1 VAEGRISVYVYAHDP
16 LTRSGLAAQLRGRP
30 EFDVLESASELVPT
44 VAVLAIEM
52 ADDESLQRMRGLR
65 ARGCS
70 HVVLVVSSLSDEDL
84 IEAVEAGAESIVWRT
99 HASASWLAQTIINAA
114 GGEAALPPDILARLL
129 KQVTRLRR
137 HVLQPRGLS
146 FNGLSGR
153 EKDILNLAA
162 DGLDTDEIARALSYS
177 KRTVTSAL
185 HDIAVRYQLRNRTH
199 TVAYAIREGL
209 I

>member
-1 VAEGRISVYVYAHDP
+1 VYAHDP

-30 EFDVLESASELVPT
+30 ELDVLESSSELVPT
-44 VAVLAIEM
+44 VAVLALDT

-65 ARGCS
+65 ARGCD
-70 HVVLVVSSLSDEDL
+70 HLVLVVNALSDEDL
-84 IEAVEAGAESIVWRT
+84 IAAVEAGAGSIVWRS
-99 HASASWLAQTIINAA
+99 HASASWLAQTVISAA

-129 KQVTRLRR
+129 KQVSRLRR

-146 FNGLSGR
+146 FSGLSGR
-153 EKDILNLAA
+153 EKDILKLAA
-162 DGLDTDEIARALSYS
+162 DGLDTDEIARVLSYS

-185 HDIAVRYQLRNRTH
+185 HDVAARYQLRNRTH
-199 TVAYAIREGL
+199 AVAYAIREGL